1 MLDSNVRRKTN
12 AKHKSVHV
20 MSSNPITRFPPNRR
34 QLFRPS
40 STHLCFPETLPVIAG
55 KPASS
60 HVICNNW
67 LFAITRNSTN
77 FFQA

>member
-1 MLDSNVRRKTN
+1 GKVKRGKLNSW
-12 AKHKSVHV
+12 
-20 MSSNPITRFPPNRR
+20 SSRVGLQFPVGKIHRLLKELAGAVAP
-34 QLFRPS
+34 
-40 STHLCFPETLPVIAG
+40 PETLPFIAG
-55 KPASS
+55 KPVSS